1 MSLFSVMAED
11 NNAQPLGGE
20 IVQDFD
26 SKLALL
32 MNLRKTTRG
41 KFTRIPNRIM
51 NVLESDPNR
60 REIKELVEDQR
71 RQNESWKA
79 YVVIFKVV

>member
-1 MSLFSVMAED
+1 MAED

-20 IVQDFD
+20 IVRDYD

-41 KFTRIPNRIM
+41 TFTGIQNRIM

-60 REIKELVEDQR
+60 REI
-71 RQNESWKA
+71 
-79 YVVIFKVV
+79 